1 MPQQGDIA
9 GAAARSVQARARV
22 RDHIVKTPLLGA
34 SGIGDAVGGTV
45 LFKCENFQL
54 TNSFKARGAFSKLT
68 APAGAA
74 HAMPFVTASSG
85 NHGIASSLAAA
96 RLGRTLS
103 VVLPHSV
110 SRAKLARI
118 RAFGVDVVLHG
129 EESGAA
135 EAHARRLA
143 EEKGF
148 VYVSPYN
155 DPEIVAGQGT
165 IGLELLEQHGAIDNV
180 FVAMGGGGLIGGIG
194 AVLKAFSP
202 RTRII
207 GCAAENSMALAA
219 SMEAGKVV
227 EVEHLPTLADGVAG
241 GMDEDSVTLG
251 LARSVVDDVVVCSE
265 SEIAAALARLAVEE
279 HLLVEGAAGLA
290 LAGLLK
296 QPERWRG
303 QVNAV
308 VLCGGNFDYDELIA
322 VVAAAR
328 PAKEA
333 EHG

>member
-1 MPQQGDIA
+1 MPNEGDIA
-9 GAAARSVQARARV
+9 AAAARSVQAYSRI
-22 RDHIVKTPLLGA
+22 RDHIVKTPLLAA
-34 SGIGDAVGGTV
+34 SSIGDAASSTV

-68 APAGAA
+68 ALDGAERDV
-74 HAMPFVTASSG
+74 PFVTASSG
-85 NHGIASSLAAA
+85 NHGIASSLAAS
-96 RLGRTLS
+96 RLSRNLS
-103 VVLPHSV
+103 VVLPRNV
-110 SRAKLARI
+110 SKAKLARI
-118 RAFGVDVVLHG
+118 RAFGVDVILHG
-129 EESGAA
+129 DESGQS
-135 EAHARRLA
+135 ETHARRLS
-143 EEKGF
+143 EENGL

-165 IGLELLEQHGAIDNV
+165 IGIELLDQHPQIDNV
-180 FVAMGGGGLIGGIG
+180 FIAMGGGGLISGIG

-219 SMEAGKVV
+219 SMTAGKVV

-241 GMDEDSVTLG
+241 GMDEDSITLA
-251 LARSVVDDVVVCSE
+251 LARSVVDEVVVCSE
-265 SEIAAALARLAVEE
+265 AEIAAALARLAVEE

-296 QPERWRG
+296 QPERYRG

-308 VLCGGNFDYDELIA
+308 VLCGGNFDYDELAAAI
-322 VVAAAR
+322 AAAR
-328 PAKEA
+328 RA
-333 EHG
+333 